1 MREQFITV
9 DKDDVIVI
17 LEWDGVNPQYLV
29 NVNITVIP
37 EVQVNISRNAAQ
49 LKVTYN
55 VMYNV
60 SVANDI
66 SSLWTKQYDRFF

>member
-37 EVQVNISRNAAQ
+37 EVQVNISRSD
-49 LKVTYN
+49 VCD
-55 VMYNV
+55 V
-60 SVANDI
+60 
-66 SSLWTKQYDRFF
+66 